1 MATVG
6 KHSPF
11 SIKTM
16 VLSGVGFLVAWAAT
30 KVLDTYFDTTL
41 LQDAKGWLLRA
52 WSWLLLDTP
61 MPNWSLLIIIVVLIS
76 TMSVAIY
83 YYRTTDGAYGDLFE
97 AEKAVYNLNNP
108 QTPQLTPMQ
117 ISVMIDLA
125 SHMDRGVKPTIS
137 SFKSSMMLGK
147 LQLET
152 SLEQLEAKG
161 LVKHLSVFGVA
172 SYELTLAGKEYVLE
186 QHAA

>member
-1 MATVG
+1 MTTEG

-16 VLSGVGFLVAWAAT
+16 VLSGGGFLVAWAAT
-30 KVLDTYFDTTL
+30 KLLDTYFDTTL
-41 LQDAKGWLLRA
+41 LQDAKAWVLRV

-61 MPNWSLLIIIVVLIS
+61 MPNWSLLMVVVVLVS
-76 TMSVAIY
+76 TLSVAIY
-83 YYRTTDGAYGDLFE
+83 YYRTTDDAYSDLYE
-97 AEKAVYNLNNP
+97 AENAVYNLNNP

-125 SHMDRGVKPTIS
+125 SHADRGVKPTIS
-137 SFKSSMMLGK
+137 SFKSSLMLGK
-147 LQLET
+147 FQLET

-172 SYELTLAGKEYVLE
+172 SFELTLAGKEYVLE